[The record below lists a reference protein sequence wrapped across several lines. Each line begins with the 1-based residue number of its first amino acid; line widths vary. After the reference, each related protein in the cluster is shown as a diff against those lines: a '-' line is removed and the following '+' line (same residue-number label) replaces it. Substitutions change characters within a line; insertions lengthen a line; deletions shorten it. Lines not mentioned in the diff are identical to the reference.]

1 VQSLRRLLLFRFGFA
16 LALVLAMA
24 ALMQIILP
32 DWVDILVSL
41 ILLVAITLAV
51 SWWTQRTLAADLRE
65 VREAVGKVVVEG
77 ELEAMPQPHLSDLQ
91 GLALDLEAIGVRVK
105 EQYGLLREEKE
116 KLQTIL
122 DNINAGIIVLDV
134 AGKVELINPAAE
146 RILGAGRSF
155 AQGRSLVEIHP
166 SSAIDRAVED
176 SRQGEEGEAE
186 VIIST
191 PRKSFLR
198 VRTSPIRVAAGEIG
212 GVICVLEDLTATRGV
227 ERMRR
232 DFVANVSHELRTPV
246 ANLRV
251 LVEALQAGA
260 LQDADKARHFLGDLD
275 AESARLVGLV
285 EDLLTLSR
293 LEAAEFAPQRGYFSL
308 DELIAQVLDEKRLTA
323 ERYQVELVFKHPGK
337 GPIIYGD
344 RSLIR
349 TACANL
355 LDNAVKYNRPGG
367 RVEIV
372 LSADDDDV
380 RLTFT
385 DNGIGIP
392 AGDQER
398 VFERFYRVDQARSR
412 ETGGTG
418 LGLSIVRH
426 VAELHEG
433 SVKMTSIEGA
443 GSTFTLSLSL
453 RSD

>member
-1 VQSLRRLLLFRFGFA
+1 MQNLRRLLLFRFGLA

-24 ALMQIILP
+24 ALMHVLLP
-32 DWVDILVSL
+32 DWVDFIVSVV
-41 ILLVAITLAV
+41 LLVAITLAV

-65 VREAVGKVVVEG
+65 IREAVGKVVVEG

-91 GLALDLEAIGVRVK
+91 GLALDLEAIGARAK
-105 EQYGLLREEKE
+105 EQYERLREDKE

-146 RILGAGRSF
+146 RILGASRAF

-166 SSAIDRAVED
+166 SSAIDRAVEE
-176 SRQGEEGEAE
+176 SRHGEEGEAE
-186 VIIST
+186 VKIST
-191 PRKSFLR
+191 PRKSSLR
-198 VRTSPIRVAAGEIG
+198 VRTSPIRGAAGEIS
-212 GVICVLEDLTATRGV
+212 GVICVLEDLTATHGV

-246 ANLRV
+246 ANLRI

-260 LQDADKARHFLGDLD
+260 LEDAGKARHFLGDLD

-293 LEAAEFAPQRGYFSL
+293 LEAAEFAPQRAYFSL
-308 DELIAQVLDEKRLTA
+308 DELIAQVLEEKKLMA
-323 ERYQVELVFKHPGK
+323 ERYGVEMVFKHPGG
-337 GPIIYGD
+337 GPILYGD

-349 TACANL
+349 TACTNL

-367 RVEIV
+367 QVEITM
-372 LSADDDDV
+372 SADDDSVKIAFAD
-380 RLTFT
+380 
-385 DNGIGIP
+385 DGIGIP
-392 AGDQER
+392 LEDQER

-433 SVKMTSIEGA
+433 SVKMTSTEGA
-443 GSTFTLSLSL
+443 GSTFTLTLSL